1 MSPRE
6 LRGSRYLTANNADLK
21 DIILRDLPFL
31 DFEATLKLYEGLDP
45 YLADIDRALLNA
57 NDRYYL
63 LTATLHRHD
72 AWHPWLFNRCREVES
87 NPDGY
92 LDLWARYHYKS
103 SIGTF
108 GGVMQEI
115 ICDPEI
121 TIGILSCT
129 SDIAGPFLEQLQ
141 QEMETNEDLKRIHPD
156 VFWQRPRIEA
166 PKWNRKD
173 GLIVKRRGNP
183 KEATIEAHG
192 LIDAMPTGR
201 HFKLLVYDDLVTERL
216 VTNPEMIKKVTERW
230 ELSDNLGTSGRTR
243 KWHFGTR
250 YCSIG
255 SSRVLMGDWSHRRIE
270 DIRIGDTVIG
280 WRMENG
286 KRVLRPARVVNRGIH
301 FQQPVNTYR
310 MDNGRSVTC
319 TEDHKWWRGPHGGG
333 PEYAPLGL
341 PKGKRR
347 NRRPKGHRAPGRL
360 THLRELLVPLERMDS
375 RDAGWLAGFFD
386 GEGTV
391 GKNKNH
397 PSGIISV
404 VQTMH
409 NPGVIAETRRV
420 LQALGFDYREAWHSP
435 STGSVHPSK
444 PHLNMAEW
452 KDRCTFTING
462 GWRERYRFLAQISPT
477 RRDKIAATLF
487 GQLMTTKVKL
497 LSVEPAG
504 DQDVHWLETETG
516 NYVIEG
522 FCSSNS
528 FGDTYGVLLERNV
541 LKERRYPATDDGT
554 LKGKPVFL
562 TQERWDDVKL
572 AQKSTVNAQMLLDP
586 IAGNSSTFDSLTFR
600 HYDMIPL
607 VLNVYIMCDPSK
619 GSTRRSDRSAIS
631 VIGIDPA
638 GNKYLLDGYCHRMK
652 LSQRYQYIK
661 QLEDKWRN
669 HPGVQ
674 LCRVGYEQYGMQT
687 DLETIEETMAREG
700 HHFQIEELNTTR
712 DNRFSKSDRIERL
725 EPEMRRGAFYL
736 PAVVHHADFGGGYN
750 NQALWD
756 VWAQSDFDRM
766 KDAGVPAT
774 QNHPVGTIV
783 YRPMQGP
790 TRNIRYLD
798 ATAQRHRIVTALRRK
813 DENGD
818 LYDVTRSFL
827 EEARLHPFG
836 SHDDFLDAT
845 SRIYDMEPRAPVQF
859 EALRGEMPI
868 HPDS

>member
-286 KRVLRPARVVNRGIH
+286 KRVLRPAKVVNRGVH

-319 TEDHKWWRGPHGGG
+319 TEDHQWWRGPHGGG

-341 PKGKRR
+341 PKGKR
-347 NRRPKGHRAPGRL
+347 APGRL
-360 THLRELLVPLERMDS
+360 THLRELLVS
-375 RDAGWLAGFFD
+375 R
-386 GEGTV
+386 
-391 GKNKNH
+391 
-397 PSGIISV
+397 
-404 VQTMH
+404 
-409 NPGVIAETRRV
+409 R
-420 LQALGFDYREAWHSP
+420 
-435 STGSVHPSK
+435 
-444 PHLNMAEW
+444 
-452 KDRCTFTING
+452 
-462 GWRERYRFLAQISPT
+462 
-477 RRDKIAATLF
+477 AATLF

-619 GSTRRSDRSAIS
+619 GSTRRSDRSAIA

-712 DNRFSKSDRIERL
+712 DNKFSKADRIERL

-736 PAVVHHADFGGGYN
+736 PAVVHHSDFGGGYN

-790 TRNIRYLD
+790 TRNIRYLE
-798 ATAQRHRIVTALRRK
+798 ATSQRHRIVTALRRK

>member
-31 DFEATLKLYEGLDP
+31 DFEATLKLYQDLDP

-250 YCSIG
+250 Y
-255 SSRVLMGDWSHRRIE
+255 
-270 DIRIGDTVIG
+270 
-280 WRMENG
+280 
-286 KRVLRPARVVNRGIH
+286 
-301 FQQPVNTYR
+301 
-310 MDNGRSVTC
+310 
-319 TEDHKWWRGPHGGG
+319 
-333 PEYAPLGL
+333 
-341 PKGKRR
+341 
-347 NRRPKGHRAPGRL
+347 
-360 THLRELLVPLERMDS
+360 
-375 RDAGWLAGFFD
+375 
-386 GEGTV
+386 
-391 GKNKNH
+391 
-397 PSGIISV
+397 
-404 VQTMH
+404 
-409 NPGVIAETRRV
+409 
-420 LQALGFDYREAWHSP
+420 
-435 STGSVHPSK
+435 
-444 PHLNMAEW
+444 
-452 KDRCTFTING
+452 
-462 GWRERYRFLAQISPT
+462 
-477 RRDKIAATLF
+477 
-487 GQLMTTKVKL
+487 
-497 LSVEPAG
+497 
-504 DQDVHWLETETG
+504 
-516 NYVIEG
+516 
-522 FCSSNS
+522 S

-619 GSTRRSDRSAIS
+619 GSTRRSDRSAIA

-661 QLEDKWRN
+661 QLEYKWRN

-712 DNRFSKSDRIERL
+712 DNKFSKADRIERL

-736 PAVVHHADFGGGYN
+736 PAVVHHSDFGGGYN

-756 VWAQSDFDRM
+756 VWTQDDSNRM
-766 KDAGVPAT
+766 RDAGVPAT

-790 TRNIRYLD
+790 TRNIRYLE
-798 ATAQRHRIVTALRRK
+798 ATSQRHRIVTALRRK